1 MTPAEQL
8 AQYQAPII
16 ARFGY
21 MPPMSELAKH
31 EGPRGTQKPRAYVPP
46 DDTPA
51 AIAMRAANVA
61 KGEATRA
68 SIMAVLTKPM
78 TCADVSTA
86 LGRTR
91 QLINRHLVIL
101 HGKGKVTSYRLK
113 RVLVWMPA
121 VQEEAQ

>member
-1 MTPAEQL
+1 MTLAE
-8 AQYQAPII
+8 YQAPII

-21 MPPMSELAKH
+21 MPSWPQLAKH
-31 EGPRGTQKPRAYVPP
+31 EGPRGMQPPRAYVPP
-46 DDTPA
+46 DDIPA

-61 KGEATRA
+61 KGERTRA
-68 SIMAVLTKPM
+68 SIMAILTKPM

-101 HGKGKVTSYRLK
+101 HGEGKVASYRLK
-113 RVLVWMPA
+113 SVLVWKPA
-121 VQEEAQ
+121 EEAQ